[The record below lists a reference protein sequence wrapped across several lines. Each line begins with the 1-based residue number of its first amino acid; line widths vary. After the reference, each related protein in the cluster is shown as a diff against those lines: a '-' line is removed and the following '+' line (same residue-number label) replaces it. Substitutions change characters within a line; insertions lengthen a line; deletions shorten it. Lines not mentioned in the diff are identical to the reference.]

1 MMKKI
6 ILFSALIVA
15 TNFVSFV
22 SFAQTGKKLKT
33 IIVDAG
39 HGGKEDP
46 GAIGQYEHS
55 LRSKEKDI
63 TLAIALKLVETLKKA
78 MPEVNVIPTRTTDV
92 FQSPVEKANIANNNK
107 GDLFLCIH
115 ADSGPLKQGKRQIG
129 TRTVT
134 RYKITYKGKGR
145 KKKKIKT
152 PYEVDEPVYE
162 YFKMPLTRTG
172 TSVWI
177 FAAHKTSDKL
187 KAIMKEAGEEDS
199 EFEIETGADSTY
211 NSFNFN
217 SPEGRSIAQIYA
229 KRYQEKSERLAIYV
243 NDEVEK
249 TNRPALGVNQRQVG
263 IWVLQATNMPAIL
276 IETGFI
282 NNPEDERYLN
292 SEAGQQEM
300 AENITNAVLRYK
312 NQIEQLN
319 NGQTSK

>member
-39 HGGKEDP
+39 HGGNEI

-92 FQSPVEKANIANNNK
+92 FQSPIEKANIANDNK

-187 KAIMKEAGEEDS
+187 KAIMREAGEEDS
-199 EFEIETGADSTY
+199 EFEIEAGTDSAY

-282 NNPEDERYLN
+282 NNPDDERYLN

-300 AENITNAVLRYK
+300 AESITNAVLRYK